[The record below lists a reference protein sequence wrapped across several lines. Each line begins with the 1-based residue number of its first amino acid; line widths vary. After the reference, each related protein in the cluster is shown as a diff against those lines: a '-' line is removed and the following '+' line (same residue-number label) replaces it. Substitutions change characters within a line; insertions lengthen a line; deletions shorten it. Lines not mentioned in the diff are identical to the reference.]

1 MWERIKNLFTGDK
14 KEQSKTIEKA
24 IKLIENKKVSCLED
38 MTPNSV
44 TFVNKKSCENIE
56 ESRKI
61 IKDFLEKK
69 VNDNNSE
76 NNNDNRS
83 VISNSTIDST
93 HNLNLTNQEEEIL
106 FNEMEIILQN
116 NEESLLEEMETI
128 ERTSKVNDDFKKELE
143 SALKDSIFEFNTT
156 GIIIVDKGRQFDE
169 YQTSKS
175 NCSNCQTK
183 FLFHGTKID
192 SSSLILPSNFR
203 VGKDCWYGLGIYFT
217 DQIDYARYYWN
228 GWNCLYE
235 IPNIGES
242 FSLVVSEVYYD
253 KSKFKQ
259 IYDRSLKVNLRKK

>member
-1 MWERIKNLFTGDK
+1 
-14 KEQSKTIEKA
+14 
-24 IKLIENKKVSCLED
+24 

-69 VNDNNSE
+69 VNDTNSE

-83 VISNSTIDST
+83 VISNSTMDST

-228 GWNCLYE
+228 GWDTINSCINK
-235 IPNIGES
+235 IPKIDES
-242 FSLVVSEVYYD
+242 FSLIASEV
-253 KSKFKQ
+253 
-259 IYDRSLKVNLRKK
+259 L